1 MNLNYVTFENDNNH
15 EYAVFYK
22 LTGYTVNNETVSGDI
37 KYLSHTVIL
46 MHLNTF
52 EQK

>member
-22 LTGYTVNNETVSGDI
+22 LTGYTVNNETKV
-37 KYLSHTVIL
+37 
-46 MHLNTF
+46 F
-52 EQK
+52 EINSKTYNKEKEKVEK